1 MITKGEQDIKIF
13 FRPINPDIKP
23 PMGEKIMAKNR
34 SIEAN
39 HDAWVSLNFSS
50 GRAIVAY
57 PNTMPKDAL
66 TELTTIALII
76 CEMIGFRRSKPC
88 K

>member
-1 MITKGEQDIKIF
+1 
-13 FRPINPDIKP
+13 
-23 PMGEKIMAKNR
+23 MAKKR

-57 PNTMPKDAL
+57 PNTIPKDAL

-76 CEMIGFRRSKPC
+76 CEMIGFKRSKLYNYVQILTSLRC
-88 K
+88 FKVMFNDSFKKE